1 MRTGLV
7 AVLSWMAPAEVAL
20 ATRGAGVGRATGAT
34 RAFDVERAGLSFAAV
49 TAGVSADAGATDWT
63 VAAGGAAAGGADS
76 TTTGAGSPAAAGGA
90 AGLTSCA
97 SSGVEQSASDAAI
110 AWNAQD
116 ERLIRL
122 VMSYQ
127 LTKIN
132 MDATVMSESDEA

>member
-1 MRTGLV
+1 M
-7 AVLSWMAPAEVAL
+7 
-20 ATRGAGVGRATGAT
+20 
-34 RAFDVERAGLSFAAV
+34 
-49 TAGVSADAGATDWT
+49 DWT
-63 VAAGGAAAGGADS
+63 AAAGGAAAGGADS

-122 VMSYQ
+122 VMLDQ
-127 LTKIN
+127 LTKIDI
-132 MDATVMSESDEA
+132 DATVIAESDEA